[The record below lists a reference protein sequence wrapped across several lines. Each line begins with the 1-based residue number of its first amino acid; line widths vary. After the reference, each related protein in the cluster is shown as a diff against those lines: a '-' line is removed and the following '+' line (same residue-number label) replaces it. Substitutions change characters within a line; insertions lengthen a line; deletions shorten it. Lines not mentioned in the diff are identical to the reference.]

1 MNQPNRSWT
10 QQRGH
15 TAELAACDFLLERGL
30 VRVEQ
35 NFRCQYGEID
45 LIMLESEIL
54 VFIEVRQRP
63 RSHFGT
69 AIDSVT
75 ASKCRKIARTAAY
88 YLQSHKEHRHRAC
101 RFDVIGMV
109 DTQGAWQFQWVR
121 DAFRL

>member
-1 MNQPNRSWT
+1 MNEPNRSWT

-15 TAELAACDFLLERGL
+15 TAELAACDFLRKQGFDL
-30 VRVEQ
+30 VEQ
-35 NFRCQYGEID
+35 NFRSQYGEID
-45 LIMLESEIL
+45 LIMLESELL

-63 RSHFGT
+63 RSHFGS

-88 YLQSHKEHRHRAC
+88 YLQTHTQHRHRAC
-101 RFDVIGMV
+101 RFDVIGAV
-109 DTQGAWQFQWVR
+109 ISQGDWQFQWVR